1 MTHVKLRRGIERGYS
16 YPGMGVF
23 ALSSEAAMH
32 DVIALWHTDHVN
44 FGKLLNVLEDQ
55 LELFHSGGSPK
66 YELMLDVMHYMTHYP
81 DVLHHPK
88 EDLIFARVRERA
100 GSAGPIID
108 ELTEQHA
115 RLRESGRELVRDLDG
130 IVNGSILSRE
140 LVEAAARAYVTHFRN
155 HMRVEETEILP
166 LAARSLRVNDW
177 AAVET
182 AIRHIEDPLFGA
194 KTEERYAAL
203 RRQIATGAR
212 FQG

>member
-1 MTHVKLRRGIERGYS
+1 
-16 YPGMGVF
+16 
-23 ALSSEAAMH
+23 MH
-32 DVIALWHTDHVN
+32 EVIALWHTDHVN

-55 LELFHSGGSPK
+55 LERFHAGGSPA
-66 YELMLDVMHYMTHYP
+66 YGLMLDVMYYMTHYS

-88 EDLIFARVRERA
+88 EDLVFATIKERA
-100 GSAGPIID
+100 KSAGPIID
-108 ELTEQHA
+108 ELTKQHA
-115 RLRESGRELVRDLDG
+115 RLRESGQELVRNLDD
-130 IVNGSILSRE
+130 IVNGSISSRE
-140 LVEAAARAYVTHFRN
+140 LVEAAARAYVMNFRN

-166 LAARSLRVNDW
+166 LAARSLRANDW

-194 KTEERYAAL
+194 KSEERYAAL